1 MMVADIFLVTLGVVV
16 LLVMVYLAFL
26 AVASFW
32 PAGKRQP
39 CPPCSRF
46 AILIPAH
53 NEEGQIGAT
62 LDCLLAVDYP
72 AELYEIIVVA
82 DSCTD
87 RTVEEVRSRGVACWQ
102 YENSER
108 RGKGFVLQWA
118 FPRLLARGDHDVFV
132 VLDADSH
139 VEAGFLKAVN
149 NRFCQGAL
157 VVQGYSQVRHPERS
171 VLESLAFLGFAL
183 NRNLRYRGRSRLGL
197 SANLMGTG
205 MCFSRQIIE
214 RFGWPAT
221 SMVEDVE
228 YQMFLLLHGIRVVFA
243 SDARISV
250 ELHSCRKASA
260 RQRARWDMGK
270 VNIRNRFLGRL
281 LRRGLGRGDIRCLD
295 GAMEL
300 LLPPFAILFLLIVIG
315 FALFSCRWCAC
326 HPCLRYM
333 WLASILLLVTY
344 TGVGLVSAR
353 AGTRVYRALLSA
365 PLFIFWRLKVVL
377 EEIWRGRPGSRW

>member
-1 MMVADIFLVTLGVVV
+1 MLVDTFLVTFGVIL

-32 PAGKRQP
+32 PAGKRRTY
-39 CPPCSRF
+39 PPRHRF

-53 NEEGQIGAT
+53 NEERQIGAT
-62 LDCLLAVDYP
+62 LDRLRDVDYP
-72 AELYEIIVVA
+72 ADLFEVIVVA
-82 DSCTD
+82 DSCRD
-87 RTVEEVRSRGVACWQ
+87 RTVEEVRSRGIVCWQ
-102 YENSER
+102 YENREC
-108 RGKGFVLQWA
+108 RGKGYVLQWA
-118 FPRLLARGDHDVFV
+118 FPRLLASGDHDVFV

-139 VEAGFLKAVN
+139 VDPGFLKAVN
-149 NRFCQGAL
+149 SRFCAGAR
-157 VVQGYSQVRHPERS
+157 VVQGYTQVRNPERS

-205 MCFSRQIIE
+205 MCFSREIIE

-243 SDARISV
+243 TDAKISV
-250 ELHSCRKASA
+250 ELHGSRKASA

-270 VNIRNRFLGRL
+270 VTVRNRFLGRL
-281 LRRGLGRGDIRCLD
+281 LRRGIGRGDIRCLD

-300 LLPPFAILFLLIVIG
+300 LLPPFAILFFLAVIG
-315 FALFSCRWCAC
+315 FALFSYRWCHC
-326 HPCLRYM
+326 HPCMRYL
-333 WLASILLLVTY
+333 WLAGILLLLSY
-344 TGVGLVSAR
+344 TGIGLVSAR
-353 AGTRVYRALLSA
+353 AGTRVYRSLLSA
-365 PLFIFWRLKVVL
+365 PLFILWRLKVVL
-377 EEIWRGRPGSRW
+377 GEIWRGKPGSRW

>member
-1 MMVADIFLVTLGVVV
+1 MIVDTFLVSLGVIF

-32 PAGKRQP
+32 PAGKQRP
-39 CPPCSRF
+39 CPPRYRF

-53 NEEGQIGAT
+53 NEERQIGAT
-62 LDCLLAVDYP
+62 LEHLLAVDYP
-72 AELYEIIVVA
+72 AGLYEIIVVA
-82 DSCTD
+82 DSCRD
-87 RTVEEVRSRGVACWQ
+87 RTVDEVRSRGVTCWQ
-102 YENSER
+102 YERGED
-108 RGKGFVLQWA
+108 RGKGYVLQWA
-118 FPRLLARGDHDVFV
+118 FPRLLARGDHDAFV

-139 VEAGFLKAVN
+139 VDIGFLRAVN
-149 NRFCQGAL
+149 SRFCQGAR
-157 VVQGYSQVRHPERS
+157 VVQGYTQVRHPERS

-205 MCFSRQIIE
+205 MCFTREIIE

-221 SMVEDVE
+221 SMVEDIE
-228 YQMFLLLHGIRVVFA
+228 YQMFLLLHGVRVVFA

-250 ELHSCRKASA
+250 ELHRSRQASA

-270 VNIRNRFLGRL
+270 VNVRNRFLGRL
-281 LRRGLGRGDIRCLD
+281 LRRGFGRGDLRCLD

-300 LLPPFAILFLLIVIG
+300 LLPPFAILFFLGILG
-315 FALFSCRWCAC
+315 FVLFSCRWCHC
-326 HPCLRYM
+326 HPCMRYT
-333 WLASILLLVTY
+333 WLAGILLLLAY

-365 PLFIFWRLKVVL
+365 PLFVLWRLKVVL
-377 EEIWRGRPGSRW
+377 QEIWRGRPGSRW